1 MTVVAGLQTLNYV
14 VPTTMTLGSTYARVR
29 LSTAGGLEPNGLAD
43 DGEVED
49 YVITIREDVT
59 YSLPAT
65 STDVTVRQNGS
76 NVELIDNGGGGAVL
90 FSKPV
95 LTTQSLRIAG
105 TSSPDTFNVD
115 FTSGGY
121 FAFPDGIVIDG
132 GGDSDS
138 VVVQGTGTS
147 TASLGSSDGTLAGA
161 TVEVTHDGLV
171 TAVQLSSVGPV
182 SVLAM
187 QSIQIQ
193 GDLDLGAET
202 LSLAATDPIVRG
214 TMIEMAGGKINSA
227 GPISVGGALKYRA
240 PDGVTPVVGDS
251 FMLMS
256 GSAITG
262 TFTSVDFPTPPL
274 GSDWDLS
281 VGPTEL
287 RLTLVDLGQVG
298 PLAIGDG
305 SASPQHSRITKIDVA
320 FDGLVDIDPGAF
332 EVRKR
337 DPEGGVVAT
346 SFVVNTDPQGNSV
359 ATLTFSGALTRGLDS
374 ALVDGNYQLTI
385 APSKVRRAGTSV
397 TLDGNNDGLQG
408 GDYSYGTLATD
419 DFFALYGDSDG
430 DRDVDGQDYGR
441 FGLTFL
447 KSSGDPGFNPA
458 MDSDGDGDVDGQDY
472 GRFGQRFLKTL
483 PF

>member
-1 MTVVAGLQTLNYV
+1 MTE
-14 VPTTMTLGSTYARVR
+14 S
-29 LSTAGGLEPNGLAD
+29 AGG
-43 DGEVED
+43 
-49 YVITIREDVT
+49 
-59 YSLPAT
+59 
-65 STDVTVRQNGS
+65 Q
-76 NVELIDNGGGGAVL
+76 
-90 FSKPV
+90 
-95 LTTQSLRIAG
+95 
-105 TSSPDTFNVD
+105 
-115 FTSGGY
+115 
-121 FAFPDGIVIDG
+121 
-132 GGDSDS
+132 
-138 VVVQGTGTS
+138 
-147 TASLGSSDGTLAGA
+147 
-161 TVEVTHDGLV
+161 
-171 TAVQLSSVGPV
+171 
-182 SVLAM
+182 
-187 QSIQIQ
+187 
-193 GDLDLGAET
+193 
-202 LSLAATDPIVRG
+202 
-214 TMIEMAGGKINSA
+214 INSA
-227 GPISVGGALKYRA
+227 GPISVGGAVKFRA
-240 PDGVTPVVGDS
+240 PDGVTPVVGNS
-251 FMLMS
+251 FVLMS

-262 TFTSVDFPTPPL
+262 TFTSGDFPTPPL

-281 VGPTEL
+281 VGPTEV

-359 ATLTFSGALTRGLDS
+359 ATLTFSGALTRGLDA

-385 APSKVRRAGTSV
+385 DPSKVRRAGTSV

-472 GRFGQRFLKTL
+472 GRFGQRFLKML